1 MVDRQADKIE
11 CRQGSRMVGIASD
24 LHVVGG
30 KRASRIRHD
39 NTTNYALDEVS
50 REGECQDSVV
60 MWLPAAGK
68 SGYGWNKQI
77 QLEAWWL

>member
-50 REGECQDSVV
+50 REGVSGFGGYVAARCGEIRL
-60 MWLPAAGK
+60 WL
-68 SGYGWNKQI
+68 
-77 QLEAWWL
+77 E